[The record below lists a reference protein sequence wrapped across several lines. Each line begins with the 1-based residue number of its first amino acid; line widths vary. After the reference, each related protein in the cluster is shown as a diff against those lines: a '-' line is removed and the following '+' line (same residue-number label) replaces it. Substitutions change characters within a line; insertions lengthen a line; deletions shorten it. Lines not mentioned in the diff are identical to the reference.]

1 MIETI
6 KRMINY
12 HRMLG
17 NHPTKVYMS
26 RQGYREL
33 MISVSD
39 IMLKPPDECNVTE
52 IFGLEI
58 EVRDDLENG
67 VLYIIS

>member
-12 HRMLG
+12 QRMLG

-26 RQGYREL
+26 RQGYKEL
-33 MISVSD
+33 TISLSD
-39 IMLKPPDECNVTE
+39 IMLKPPDECNPTWVC
-52 IFGLEI
+52 GLEI
-58 EVRDDLENG
+58 EVRDELENG

>member
-12 HRMLG
+12 QRMLG
-17 NHPTKVYMS
+17 NHPTKICMS
-26 RQGYREL
+26 RQGYNEL
-33 MISVSD
+33 KISLSD
-39 IMLKPPDECNVTE
+39 IMLKPPDECNATG

-58 EVRDDLENG
+58 EVRDELENG

>member
-12 HRMLG
+12 QRMLG
-17 NHPTKVYMS
+17 NHPTKISMS
-26 RQGYREL
+26 RQGYLEL
-33 MISVSD
+33 KISLSD
-39 IMLKPPDECNVTE
+39 IMLKPPDECNPTG

-58 EVRDDLENG
+58 EVRDELENG

>member
-12 HRMLG
+12 QRMLG

-26 RQGYREL
+26 RHGYREL
-33 MISVSD
+33 MISLSD
-39 IMLKPPDECNVTE
+39 RMLKPPDECHVE
-52 IFGLEI
+52 RVCGMEI
-58 EVRDDLENG
+58 EVRDELLDG